1 LCGRV
6 MSVQFVGKIG
16 ERFDSATGTT
26 STVTTSV
33 AVPVGRFLVLAMRAG
48 GGNVIST
55 VTDSASNTWQKLDN
69 SGATN
74 TTCSIWYCTA
84 TSALAVSSTITA
96 TVTGST
102 GNRNVAVWAFDGITR
117 PTTTDTTARTGSGT
131 TLSPANVTP
140 EQYASLMFT
149 AVATNA
155 TNAFT
160 VSAGWTA
167 LTVNTASVYLGAA
180 YAIQN
185 SMDALATTWTWTT
198 LGNAGAV
205 TGSFT
210 PDGGDFFNVF

>member
-1 LCGRV
+1 

-48 GGNVIST
+48 GGNVIS
-55 VTDSASNTWQKLDN
+55 
-69 SGATN
+69 
-74 TTCSIWYCTA
+74 
-84 TSALAVSSTITA
+84 
-96 TVTGST
+96 
-102 GNRNVAVWAFDGITR
+102 
-117 PTTTDTTARTGSGT
+117 TTTDTTARTGSGT